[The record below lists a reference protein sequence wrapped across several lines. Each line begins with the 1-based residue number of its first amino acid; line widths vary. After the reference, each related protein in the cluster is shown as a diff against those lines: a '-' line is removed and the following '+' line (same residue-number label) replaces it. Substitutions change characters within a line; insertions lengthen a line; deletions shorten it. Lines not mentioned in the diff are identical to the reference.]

1 MREKVDLLSISGS
14 THVRGIRL
22 RNQVGLNTTDFGL
35 VSSADRT
42 SVFSILES
50 TSMNMSINPQFSQ
63 GSVGGAG
70 ESGGNQKEIEALQK
84 QIKGLEDQIAAKGQQ
99 GSGGAQ
105 GGGGE
110 EDPLQQLLKM
120 LQEQLQKL
128 MGGQGAGGG
137 GDSAGGQGG
146 GGQVQ
151 AIVEQSKMSVGF

>member
-70 ESGGNQKEIEALQK
+70 ESGGNQKEIDGLKK
-84 QIKGLEDQIAAKGQQ
+84 QIQALEEQISAKSEQ
-99 GSGGAQ
+99 GSDGAQ
-105 GGGGE
+105 KGGGE
-110 EDPLQQLLKM
+110 DDLLQQLLKM
-120 LQEQLQKL
+120 LKEQLEKL
-128 MGGQGAGGG
+128 MGGQGADGA

-146 GGQVQ
+146 GGKIQ
-151 AIVEQSKMSVGF
+151 AVVEQAKASISF